1 LKIVGPCCTLH
12 SGRWTLGSKLC
23 HDLHC
28 CHELCHH
35 HRHQQHTTSRCGS
48 RCCYLHTTETEE
60 FTVPVSFS
68 VMRPPSPQYETMS
81 SVVTIHATPTWDAG
95 VGATTHRLY
104 CNEDASNE
112 QRRLY
117 WEHKVGGAYQHS
129 SKRTDGWGA
138 RDDGASQWEPHIGA
152 GCCITKL
159 ASWCYL

>member
-1 LKIVGPCCTLH
+1 MLLCLRRLLRARLFQVTSLTFYCYICTNKVHINSDLHHHDHELCHHHQHHLKIVGPCCTLH

-81 SVVTIHATPTWDAG
+81 SVVTIHATPT
-95 VGATTHRLY
+95 
-104 CNEDASNE
+104 
-112 QRRLY
+112 
-117 WEHKVGGAYQHS
+117 
-129 SKRTDGWGA
+129 
-138 RDDGASQWEPHIGA
+138 
-152 GCCITKL
+152 
-159 ASWCYL
+159 